1 MHGVRIGAVVVL
13 ISVASLVL
21 ASPASADPV
30 DGTYRV
36 AAKELSGGGFEWT
49 FSSCGPDCLNVD
61 QGARGQL
68 HRQGAS
74 WTGTT
79 NAGCATVINESS
91 LAGTYQCPML
101 PPIAVQLTKV
111 G

>member
-1 MHGVRIGAVVVL
+1 MNRVRIGALAVL
-13 ISVASLVL
+13 ILAAPVAF
-21 ASPASADPV
+21 ASPAWADLV

-36 AAKELSGGGFEWT
+36 AANELRDGSFNWT

-61 QGARGQL
+61 QGARGQM

-79 NAGCATVINESS
+79 NAGCATVIDGGS